1 MSSVGGAIEPLRR
14 GQGYI
19 ACVCVQ
25 AMSVM
30 KPVKCIDD
38 CTKYVEV
45 ITMYGVMVRNRNFP
59 GHHRKTV

>member
-38 CTKYVEV
+38 WTKYVEV
-45 ITMYGVMVRNRNFP
+45 ITMYGVMVR
-59 GHHRKTV
+59 H